1 MKPIIAIIILL
12 LSGCNNLLQKDE
24 VKGFIPGTYIRQ
36 GEQLYSV
43 FDDTLIIEPYSN
55 NGNYTIHFHSGYQR
69 KQDNILLPKQYKQE
83 EWTGVYDEKNQSINE
98 IKSGKQFFFDPVHQT
113 LKFGADLYNKIQ

>member
-12 LSGCNNLLQKDE
+12 LSGCNNFLQKDE
-24 VKGFIPGTYIRQ
+24 MKRFFSGTYTRQ
-36 GEQLYSV
+36 GIQLYSV
-43 FDDTLIIEPYSN
+43 FADTLIIEPYSSY
-55 NGNYTIHFHSGYQR
+55 GNYTIHFNSGYQR

-83 EWTGVYDEKNQSINE
+83 EWTGVYYDKNQSINE